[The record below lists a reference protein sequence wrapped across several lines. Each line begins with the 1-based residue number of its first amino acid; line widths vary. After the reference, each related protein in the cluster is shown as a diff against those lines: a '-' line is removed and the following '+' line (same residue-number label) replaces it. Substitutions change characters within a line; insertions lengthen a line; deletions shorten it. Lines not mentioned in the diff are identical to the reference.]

1 LIPAPV
7 RRVPNPNVSRWPRVL
22 KGKLDMEAI
31 HKEKFEL
38 YAVERPETSVA
49 AEILLFAIDRPKGR
63 GYFYSTRE

>member
-1 LIPAPV
+1 
-7 RRVPNPNVSRWPRVL
+7 VL